1 MTRGNGWIG
10 TILRVNLT
18 EGTIKKEPLNM
29 QDTHDFVGARGL
41 GTKYQKGAERVP
53 PC

>member
-29 QDTHDFVGARGL
+29 QDANDYVGARGL
-41 GTKYQKGAERVP
+41 GTKY
-53 PC
+53 